1 LENKSIL
8 QRMYE
13 FKSIANIK
21 LRSFIKTIERLVL
34 LLLTSS
40 ALHAESQF
48 EGFYEQAGIGFT
60 KTNFNLTTTPLTV
73 STYSFPTST
82 SVNNTTNLSGELS
95 AGYFKTIKNNFL
107 LGLMVDA
114 HPFASPTND
123 FGVSI
128 ATTPTASTVSG
139 GLKNQ
144 GNMALNLTPAWE
156 ITAESLAYLK
166 LGYVWGTIQKN
177 TTLTSTSGVTTSTQ
191 SLNLT
196 GTNFGFGFKRIIDN
210 QLFAFTEINI
220 VYKNDST
227 QANSIPITL
236 AGHSLTANYSA
247 TAGGSY
253 YNALV
258 GLGYRF

>member
-1 LENKSIL
+1 
-8 QRMYE
+8 MYK
-13 FKSIANIK
+13 FKSIAHIK
-21 LRSFIKTIERLVL
+21 LRSFIKTIGRLVL

-60 KTNFNLTTTPLTV
+60 KTNLNLTTTPLTI
-73 STYSFPTST
+73 SSNSPPISISTST
-82 SVNNTTNLSGELS
+82 SINNTTNLSGELS

-144 GNMALNLTPAWE
+144 GNAALNLTPAWE
-156 ITAESLAYLK
+156 ITTESLAYLK

-227 QANSIPITL
+227 QANAIPITL
-236 AGHSLTANYSA
+236 AKNSLTANYSA